1 MTWPGNVWPRLN
13 GRNCCDGVK
22 NIIGIEEIS
31 RAGLG
36 RVTRNQGGDVGAT
49 HRGGCGYNTEQSPR
63 VSAADILVCTL
74 YTIYTFFFL
83 NIVCQ
88 SAEVAATLNIHL
100 AAAGG

>member
-1 MTWPGNVWPRLN
+1 MLRWGKEHNWNRGDKQSWAGPGW
-13 GRNCCDGVK
+13 
-22 NIIGIEEIS
+22 
-31 RAGLG
+31 AGLG
-36 RVTRNQGGDVGAT
+36 HVTREEMLAPHTAAAAVIT
-49 HRGGCGYNTEQSPR
+49 PSSLR

>member
-1 MTWPGNVWPRLN
+1 MLRWGKEHNWNR
-13 GRNCCDGVK
+13 GDK
-22 NIIGIEEIS
+22 QS
-31 RAGLG
+31 WAGLG
-36 RVTRNQGGDVGAT
+36 HVTREGMLAPHTAAAAVIT
-49 HRGGCGYNTEQSPR
+49 PSSLR

>member
-1 MTWPGNVWPRLN
+1 MLAPHTAAAAVITPSSL
-13 GRNCCDGVK
+13 
-22 NIIGIEEIS
+22 
-31 RAGLG
+31 
-36 RVTRNQGGDVGAT
+36 
-49 HRGGCGYNTEQSPR
+49 R
-63 VSAADILVCTL
+63 VSAADILVCV

>member
-36 RVTRNQGGDVGAT
+36 WGTRNQGGDVGAAAAAVIT
-49 HRGGCGYNTEQSPR
+49 PSSLR
-63 VSAADILVCTL
+63 VSAADILVCTVC
-74 YTIYTFFFL
+74 TIYTFFFL

>member
-1 MTWPGNVWPRLN
+1 MLAPHTAAAAVITPSSL
-13 GRNCCDGVK
+13 
-22 NIIGIEEIS
+22 
-31 RAGLG
+31 
-36 RVTRNQGGDVGAT
+36 
-49 HRGGCGYNTEQSPR
+49 R

-74 YTIYTFFFL
+74 YTIDTFFFL